1 MERPIY
7 ELRQIDEMKSGNITA
22 AHKIRQQE
30 LRLMV
35 IGALLTW
42 IPNIHSIALRAD
54 EDTDMAESFL
64 EAHKCLLFA
73 VNTMHMVES
82 LGEW

>member
-1 MERPIY
+1 MELPIY
-7 ELRQIDEMKSGNITA
+7 ELRQIDEMKPENITA

-35 IGALLTW
+35 IRALLTW
-42 IPNIHSIALRAD
+42 IPTIHSIALQAD
-54 EDTDMAESFL
+54 ENEMAESSL
-64 EAHKCLLFA
+64 DAHKCLLFA